1 MARLALDET
10 VEFDKAINTSIQLL
24 KQWNM
29 LDDTLIIVTSDHTN
43 SLSINGYPKRNTN
56 ILDIAGESRTDEVK
70 YTTLTYS
77 IGYSPNY
84 IYKRQGSN
92 VIRQDPS
99 AILKP
104 TSHEYSQQVGIM
116 DETGVHGGGDV
127 VVYAQGKCL
136 NNKLIIQCLI
146 PKCSLIGPMG
156 HLFHSIHEQNYIAH
170 AIAYAAKIGPY
181 EKGLNNKSE
190 INFSNIYLTCTLFFT
205 LFYL

>member
-1 MARLALDET
+1 MTLQVEGSLIDTAHHRSMARLALDET

-84 IYKRQGSN
+84 IYTRQGST

-99 AILKP
+99 AIHKT
-104 TSHEYSQQVGIM
+104 TSHEYSQQVGIR

-127 VVYAQGKCL
+127 AVYAQGKCL
-136 NNKLIIQCLI
+136 NNKLMHPMCNSKLFINRTNGTLI
-146 PKCSLIGPMG
+146 S
-156 HLFHSIHEQNYIAH
+156 
-170 AIAYAAKIGPY
+170 
-181 EKGLNNKSE
+181 
-190 INFSNIYLTCTLFFT
+190 
-205 LFYL
+205 FYS